1 MIDPAEVRD
10 RAYRW
15 HRRFVFAVVFGVL
28 VTLIVLAIVL

>member
-15 HRRFVFAVVFGVL
+15 HRRFVFAVVCGVIA
-28 VTLIVLAIVL
+28 TLIVLAVVL